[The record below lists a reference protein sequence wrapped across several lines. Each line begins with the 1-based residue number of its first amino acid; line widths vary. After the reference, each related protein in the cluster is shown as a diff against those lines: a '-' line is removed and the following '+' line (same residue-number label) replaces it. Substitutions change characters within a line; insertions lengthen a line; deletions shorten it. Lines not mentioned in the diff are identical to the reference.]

1 MPSTRTLRLKKMS
14 KIKNYMMDVHEF
26 LDKHYRT
33 HQDVERVVEL
43 LMKEYSLDAAS
54 AIAHIRIFDEEM
66 QTVQVEP

>member
-1 MPSTRTLRLKKMS
+1 
-14 KIKNYMMDVHEF
+14 MMDVHEF

>member
-26 LDKHYRT
+26 LDKHYRNS
-33 HQDVERVVEL
+33 HDVEKIVEL

-54 AIAHIRIFDEEM
+54 AIAHIRIFDEDM

>member
-1 MPSTRTLRLKKMS
+1 MS

-26 LDKHYRT
+26 LDKHYRNSY
-33 HQDVERVVEL
+33 DVERVVEL

-54 AIAHIRIFDEEM
+54 AIAHIRIFDEDM